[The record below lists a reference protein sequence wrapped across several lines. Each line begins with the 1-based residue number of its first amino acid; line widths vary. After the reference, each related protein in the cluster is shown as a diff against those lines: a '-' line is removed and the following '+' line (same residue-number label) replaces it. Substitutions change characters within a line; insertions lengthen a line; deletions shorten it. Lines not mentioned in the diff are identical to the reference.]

1 MMAVSITYPTDSMW
15 WLPDGDSF
23 CLIPV
28 VFAEKVLD
36 KHFQGTKFESF
47 TRKLNR
53 WGFKRVAGQKVPAN
67 TIAYYNKY
75 FIRGQPKLLKNMN
88 GGKTKLAAS
97 RESKREQTKLRR
109 DRQQEQDVM
118 LAAQQQAMYADSLGY
133 PGNSLFRP
141 GGFSSILGGAGLGGG
156 ANDLRTN
163 QFLAAEIMAQREREE
178 LQMRLALTQRAG
190 GFNPLLVGHP
200 GINPLFAHQQGLTPL
215 EQQILMARGS
225 ASLPELAMGA
235 GGVGEAYKHHSSNGG
250 GGPTM
255 DGSSG
260 GASAHSAKGSNG
272 NGTQD
277 QGNTQPDPYQQQNN
291 LRAIA
296 AKAAAAGPASGAQ
309 SSVDPQILQYLQDE
323 QRKKEMDLLKK
334 MSEGPH

>member
-1 MMAVSITYPTDSMW
+1 MW

-28 VFAEKVLD
+28 VFAENVLD

-67 TIAYYNKY
+67 TIAYYNKF

-88 GGKTKLAAS
+88 GGKTKMAAT

-109 DRQQEQDVM
+109 DRQQEQDIL

-133 PGNSLFRP
+133 PNNALFRSGYSSLLS
-141 GGFSSILGGAGLGGG
+141 GGGGLGGG
-156 ANDLRTN
+156 VSDLRTN
-163 QFLAAEIMAQREREE
+163 QFLAAEIMAQRERDE
-178 LQMRLALTQRAG
+178 LQMRLALTQR
-190 GFNPLLVGHP
+190 GFNPLLGGHS
-200 GINPLFAHQQGLTPL
+200 GMNPMFAQQQGLTPL
-215 EQQILMARGS
+215 EQQILMARNSAGHSFDFAVGS
-225 ASLPELAMGA
+225 SGLNEA
-235 GGVGEAYKHHSSNGG
+235 AYKHNNHNSGG
-250 GGPTM
+250 VTM

-260 GASAHSAKGSNG
+260 GAGAGSTGGGNNNSNG
-272 NGTQD
+272 PSDHGMSQ
-277 QGNTQPDPYQQQNN
+277 QGHYQQHSN

-296 AKAAAAGPASGAQ
+296 AKAAAGSQGNSQ
-309 SSVDPQILQYLQDE
+309 GVDPQMIQYLQEE
-323 QRKKEMDLLKK
+323 QRKKEMEILKK
-334 MSEGPH
+334 MSEGHR